1 MYINLCVETN
11 RYIDTNKDSNSRK
24 DLLDFYDGMATSPEM
39 DEANVSE
46 EDFSEIVARSCNHR
60 EPRPRDM
67 SVLSRFKT
75 LGPPPPKE
83 SCRQARGRVEDE
95 GE

>member
-24 DLLDFYDGMATSPEM
+24 DLDFYDGMATSPEM
-39 DEANVSE
+39 DEANVS
-46 EDFSEIVARSCNHR
+46 DISEIVARSRNHR

-75 LGPPPPKE
+75 RPPPPKE
-83 SCRQARGRVEDE
+83 SRRRARGRVEDE